1 LKGGDKMLTKQELAE
16 ILKVTVPTID
26 RYMKDGM
33 PYMKFATGKVRFEI
47 EEVKKWAYEKK
58 GE

>member
-1 LKGGDKMLTKQELAE
+1 MINKKELAE
-16 ILKVTVPTID
+16 ILKVSVPTVE
-26 RYMKDGM
+26 RYMRSGM
-33 PYMKFATGKVRFEI
+33 PYMKLATGSVRFEI